1 MNSSFL
7 NIQNFQLMIIGNN
20 NMKFELI
27 YGRSG
32 TGKSTYIYE
41 KINQN
46 IKSKKNYLIVPEQSN
61 LMAEKNLI
69 EYTKSDT
76 LLNTVVLTL
85 SRMAKRVRDEV
96 GGLDNNITSV
106 GKSMIIYNILQANK
120 SKLNF
125 LGKTQKNITIVSQ
138 LITELNLAKT
148 KENTKKLKNNLKEC
162 MKQENLKI
170 GLYSSGLNRSKKCT
184 ALVFPLTRVKKE

>member
-76 LLNTVVLTL
+76 LLNTEVLTL

-96 GGLDNNITSV
+96 GGLDNNISSA
-106 GKSMIIYNILQANK
+106 GKSMIIYNILQAK
-120 SKLNF
+120 KRLN
-125 LGKTQKNITIVSQ
+125 
-138 LITELNLAKT
+138 
-148 KENTKKLKNNLKEC
+148 
-162 MKQENLKI
+162 
-170 GLYSSGLNRSKKCT
+170 
-184 ALVFPLTRVKKE
+184 